1 MCAEI
6 GEQLSRNDKTNV
18 FVDHCGEERVERD
31 KSIWLLAPE
40 NDQVSISMNTNS
52 AYLLQQM
59 LSGTRVGLHL
69 STESPCQVFVDTC
82 SGLANKN
89 AQKYL
94 RHEGFGGKEATF
106 TFFEAVKKVYNL
118 AFFSFFV
125 LKEFGKEQ
133 STCY

>member
-1 MCAEI
+1 MQKSVSSCLEMTR
-6 GEQLSRNDKTNV
+6 LTFSLTT
-18 FVDHCGEERVERD
+18 VERRGWKETNLFD
-31 KSIWLLAPE
+31 YWPPE

-94 RHEGFGGKEATF
+94 RHEGFGEKKATF